1 MRRRILPILKT
12 RTTRSSVGDTGKSAM
27 RSSITMPTMEAIT
40 STKSNRF
47 QAVEVVVPQSDDLD
61 GGLCKN

>member
-47 QAVEVVVPQSDDLD
+47 QAVV
-61 GGLCKN
+61 K